1 MEVNMSVFE
10 WLDGALMPVVKKEET
25 WSLYRLENILGEA
38 IYNCFIKCFVTH
50 PGYVA
55 TTLSGGIDSSF
66 CLFKLRTEDN
76 LIDINT
82 FTVGGDANHWD
93 IVHAKIMAEKCHTK
107 HHEIIPGEKE
117 VLWAKR
123 KLAKIRSAS
132 AKEITDGSAAVFLAY
147 RAMSDCGFQISI
159 AHDGID
165 ELLGGYPEHRFS
177 PRTKAEKKMYFRK
190 MWNELIPQHLL
201 LLEKS
206 ARYFGIKVLFP
217 YLQPEVV
224 DYISHIPVDKRTGRR
239 ESKIPLRRIAEKYL
253 PREIIERPKK
263 GFCDALK
270 KDQK

>member
-1 MEVNMSVFE
+1 MVYE
-10 WLDGALMPVVKKEET
+10 WIEGALMPVVEKEEK
-25 WSLYRLENILGEA
+25 WSMEELEDILREA
-38 IYNCFIKCFVTH
+38 IDNCCVKCFVAN
-50 PGYVA
+50 PPYIA

-66 CLFKLRTEDN
+66 CLFRLRKEN
-76 LIDINT
+76 SMAEIHT
-82 FTVGGDANHWD
+82 FTIGGSKDHWD
-93 IVHAKIMAEKCHTK
+93 INHAEIMADFCKTE
-107 HHEIIPGEKE
+107 HHAIIPEKKD
-117 VLWAKR
+117 VFWAKK
-123 KLAKIRSAS
+123 KLSEIRSVS
-132 AKEITDGSAAVFLAY
+132 AKEITDGSAAVFLTY
-147 RAMSDCGFQISI
+147 RAIADYGFQISI

-177 PRTKAEKKMYFRK
+177 PRTKAEKKMNFRK
-190 MWNELIPQHLL
+190 MWNELIPNHLL

-224 DYISHIPVDKRTGRR
+224 EYISHIPVNERTGRQ

-270 KDQK
+270 KDMK